1 MQPFLFAYHICN
13 FPVRLFSASRC
24 FAQFCCEL
32 RTPSLPAVTQPA
44 IRLIR
49 IFNFFGCTENYFKNQ
64 AFIFF

>member
-1 MQPFLFAYHICN
+1 MQPFLFADH
-13 FPVRLFSASRC
+13 FSFASLFSAPRC
-24 FAQFCCEL
+24 FVQSCCEL
-32 RTPSLPAVTQPA
+32 RTPSSPAVTQPA